1 MPDRPTGGAVRLQNV
16 VKRYGEQ
23 LVINELDLIVEPGEF
38 LTLLGPSGS
47 GKTTL
52 LMMVAGFV
60 DPNAGDV
67 LVDGRSVLGKPPY
80 RRDIGVVFQNYALFP
95 HLTVSQNVS
104 FPLEMRKLPRS
115 QIQSSVREAL
125 DLVQLSGFE
134 HRMPRQLSGGQ
145 QQRVALARAM
155 VFHPSVLLMDE
166 PLGALDRRLRQ
177 QMQLE
182 IKRTHRAVGVTVIY
196 VTHDQE
202 EALTMSDRVAVIRDG
217 TLQQVATP
225 RELYETPA
233 TSFVASFVG
242 ESNLIDCTIR
252 ALDQGICQVETPTGR
267 VLLTRSHMQP
277 IDSPVA
283 LCVRP
288 ERVRLIRP
296 NEAADNI
303 IEGCVEEV
311 IFQGEGSRIQVA
323 TDRGECLIARITGRD
338 LERVHAGQPVRLG
351 WSSEDCVLVRQ

>member
-1 MPDRPTGGAVRLQNV
+1 VQ
-16 VKRYGEQ
+16 
-23 LVINELDLIVEPGEF
+23 PGEF

-67 LVDGRSVLGKPPY
+67 LVDGRSVLDKPPY

-95 HLTVSQNVS
+95 HLTVSQNIS
-104 FPLEMRKLPRS
+104 FPLEMRKIPRS
-115 QIQSSVREAL
+115 RIQSMVRDAL
-125 DLVQLSGFE
+125 ELVQLSGFE
-134 HRMPRQLSGGQ
+134 RRMPRQLSGGQ

-155 VFHPSVLLMDE
+155 VFHPPVLLMDE

-177 QMQLE
+177 HMQLE
-182 IKRTHRAVGVTVIY
+182 IKRMHRAVGVTVIY

-202 EALTMSDRVAVIRDG
+202 EALTMSNRVAVIHEGR
-217 TLQQVATP
+217 LEQVATP
-225 RELYETPA
+225 RQLYDTPA

-242 ESNLIDCTIR
+242 ESNLIHCAIR
-252 ALDQGICQVETPTGR
+252 AVTNGIASVETRTGR
-267 VLLTRSHMQP
+267 ILLARSEANP
-277 IDSPVA
+277 PPAEVA

-288 ERVRLIRP
+288 ERIRVVGP
-296 NEAADNI
+296 TEHADNVF
-303 IEGCVEEV
+303 EGCVEEI

-323 TDRGECLIARITGRD
+323 SERGECIIARATGRED
-338 LERVHAGQPVRLG
+338 ERIRASEPVRLG
-351 WSSEDCVLVRQ
+351 WNAADCVLVKR